1 MRFQQRRNCKPLAF
15 WPPSRPR
22 AARLASPLRS
32 VLRSQTRFGFESQH
46 LFSAQSPALRNLL
59 ASEIYSAE
67 HSSVRDPVDCSPPGS
82 SDHGILQA
90 MILDWVA
97 MPSSRGSSRPRDL
110 TQVWQNLYH
119 LSHQGSPLF
128 RYLILESFQ
137 KPRLEATSDMD
148 IFVFFFLFF
157 FFKENL
163 PAKYSQTPEGCQ
175 AATCGLRVT
184 SLAGC
189 CLENKL
195 RKAGYLQDSLGARAA
210 EVSRQQGRDL
220 RF

>member
-1 MRFQQRRNCKPLAF
+1 MSNNRRQGVRVCVCVLVMHENMQKQRPPFLVFMLPSGDSAF
-15 WPPSRPR
+15 I
-22 AARLASPLRS
+22 L
-32 VLRSQTRFGFESQH
+32 
-46 LFSAQSPALRNLL
+46 SANTE

-67 HSSVRDPVDCSPPGS
+67 HSSVRDPVDCSPPDS
-82 SDHGILQA
+82 SAHGVLQA

-97 MPSSRGSSRPRDL
+97 MPSSRGSSRPSDL
-110 TQVWQNLYH
+110 TQVWQNLYR

-128 RYLILESFQ
+128 RYLILQSFQ

-148 IFVFFFLFF
+148 ISVFFFLF

-189 CLENKL
+189 CLRTN
-195 RKAGYLQDSLGARAA
+195 
-210 EVSRQQGRDL
+210 
-220 RF
+220 